1 MTSLA
6 SYFRLCEILLFIA
19 ITIAVGAI
27 SSRRTLTQRSS
38 RTLQG
43 GFVLTMAATTE
54 TYDLEAWKKGFSTC
68 AKEICEK
75 LPGTVPKDIKGTYY
89 RNGYGK
95 FEVGKDKV
103 VHPFD
108 ADGMMCAIT
117 IEEGNAIFRNR
128 IIRTAGYVKEQKARR
143 ILYRGAFGTQRQGG
157 ALSNIFDVNI
167 KNVANTNAM
176 YWGNRLFALWEGGLP
191 HRLGTIPIM

>member
-1 MTSLA
+1 M
-6 SYFRLCEILLFIA
+6 LLLIVIA
-19 ITIAVGAI
+19 NAIGATI
-27 SSRRTLTQRSS
+27 SRRTFTQRST
-38 RTLQG
+38 RTRLQRD
-43 GFVLTMAATTE
+43 FALTMGTTE
-54 TYDLEAWKKGFSTC
+54 ESYDLEAWKRGFSTC

-95 FEVGKDKV
+95 FESGKDKV
-103 VHPFD
+103 MHPFD

-117 IEEGNAIFRNR
+117 IEDGNAIFRNR

-191 HRLGTIPIM
+191 HRLGNMTVI